1 MKLIIGLACLFVA
14 VSAVE
19 QLSEDHH
26 TFLFTKWMKQF
37 DKSYERAELVGRFTN
52 FKTNLEAIR
61 THNDEFKQGK
71 HTYYLKMNQFGDI
84 ANSEFAA
91 QFNGFKPRNNDLL
104 RSLNTIELDTV
115 AATTV
120 DWSNKQGANGD
131 AVVTPVKN
139 QGQCGSCWSFS
150 TTGGLEGACTNAA
163 SAGDVGYDGKAS
175 CADTSIDTF
184 CGLSEQQLVDCST
197 AEGNM
202 GCNGGLMD
210 DAFQYVISTGGLTTE
225 KNYPYSAT
233 GPNSCEKSNFEGK
246 LFCAA
251 KSYKNVPQ
259 KSVEQFKKFLT
270 KGPVSVAIQANQFS
284 FQFYGGG
291 VMSGSCGTQL
301 DHGVLAVGYG
311 TQNGQGFWKVKNSW
325 AATWGEQGYILLA
338 ADPSATTSKFNNGAG
353 QCGILMSASAPCMD
367 AECSALTQE

>member
-1 MKLIIGLACLFVA
+1 MKTYKSHDEYAHRFGIWKENRAAIKAHNLSKKSWSLAIN
-14 VSAVE
+14 
-19 QLSEDHH
+19 
-26 TFLFTKWMKQF
+26 K
-37 DKSYERAELVGRFTN
+37 
-52 FKTNLEAIR
+52 
-61 THNDEFKQGK
+61 
-71 HTYYLKMNQFGDI
+71 FGDLTQE
-84 ANSEFAA
+84 EFAEMY
-91 QFNGFKPRNNDLL
+91 
-104 RSLNTIELDTV
+104 LNKYETDTLKDIEVLDTAALPTTIDWV
-115 AATTV
+115 A
-120 DWSNKQGANGD
+120 KGA
-131 AVVTPVKN
+131 VTQVKN

-150 TTGGLEGACTNAA
+150 TTGSVEGLHFLEGNQLV
-163 SAGDVGYDGKAS
+163 S
-175 CADTSIDTF
+175 
-184 CGLSEQQLVDCST
+184 LSEQQLMDCST
-197 AEGNM
+197 SFGNM

-325 AATWGEQGYILLA
+325 ASSWGEQGFILLA

-367 AECSALTQE
+367 ASCSALTQE

>member
-1 MKLIIGLACLFVA
+1 MKLIIGLACLLVA

-37 DKSYERAELVGRFTN
+37 DKSYERAELVGRFTS
-52 FKTNLEAIR
+52 FKSNLEAIR
-61 THNDEFKQGK
+61 EHNADYKAGK
-71 HTYYLKMNQFGDI
+71 HTFYLKMNQFGDI
-84 ANSEFAA
+84 ANEDFAQ
-91 QFNGFKPRNNDLL
+91 QFNGFKPRNQQLL
-104 RSLNTIELDTV
+104 RDLNTLELDVDAPETIDW
-115 AATTV
+115 TT
-120 DWSNKQGANGD
+120 KTGANGD

-163 SAGDVGYDGKAS
+163 GASGVGYDGKAS

-210 DAFQYVISTGGLTTE
+210 DAFQYIISNKGLTTE

-233 GPNSCEKSNFEGK
+233 GPNTCETLTTPQP
-246 LFCAA
+246 LFCPA

-259 KSVEQFKKFLT
+259 KSVSQFKKFLAA
-270 KGPVSVAIQANQFS
+270 GPVSVAIQANQFS

-311 TQNGQGFWKVKNSW
+311 TLNGAGFWKVKNSW
-325 AATWGEQGYILLA
+325 ASSWGESGYILLA
-338 ADPSATTSKFNNGAG
+338 GNPTSGTSKFNSGAG

-367 AECSALTQE
+367 AECSALTQ